1 MHRLAHRPF
10 LRPATGATRSP
21 LRRAAALCTALVS
34 LSAAAARAQVTHC
47 LPADPVW
54 TWANPLPHGQ
64 ALTQTRWVPEISAF
78 VAVGDAA
85 MSSPDGAAWT
95 RLHGFPPDMMRDFWW
110 NGTTAVAVGEDPT
123 GFFGALF
130 APAAFVSTIAA
141 APSLDGHD
149 SRKCSGSHSI
159 GDSFTFSI
167 EMSWMCRC
175 AFGLRSAFWRSF
187 TATFQP
193 MCSGAPLLR
202 M

>member
-21 LRRAAALCTALVS
+21 LRRAAALCAELVS

-123 GFFGALF
+123 GFFGALYVSTDF
-130 APAAFVSTIAA
+130 TTWTPRTLPEVVNWGAFQRCSASRGTDPPGSPSGSSARSIPARTRRPGPCRAPARRTT
-141 APSLDGHD
+141 
-149 SRKCSGSHSI
+149 CS
-159 GDSFTFSI
+159 
-167 EMSWMCRC
+167 
-175 AFGLRSAFWRSF
+175 A
-187 TATFQP
+187 
-193 MCSGAPLLR
+193 
-202 M
+202 